1 MTRLTVASAV
11 TSVVLVA
18 IATQLNAQRPL
29 LVVQG
34 ETVRRIADGFGLVEG
49 PAADSDGNL
58 YFSDIPRERIYR
70 WNPRSGIDTFQEE
83 TGGANGLRFT
93 QDGQLLVCEMSSRR
107 VTAIDSS
114 GRVSVVAATFEG
126 RRFNS
131 PNDLWIDPI
140 GGIYFTDPR
149 YGSDENREIDG
160 DHVYYISPDRTT
172 IRRVVNDLV
181 RPNGITGTLDG
192 SRVYVADHG
201 AGQTFSYRPS
211 ADGSLEDKRLF
222 AMQGSDG
229 MTVDELGNVY
239 LTGQDITVYNPN
251 GDQIGSIAVP
261 ETPANL
267 TFGGEDGK
275 TLFIT
280 ARTSLYAL
288 AMNVTG
294 Q

>member
-93 QDGQLLVCEMSSRR
+93 PDGQMLVCEMSSRR

-149 YGSDENREIDG
+149 YGSDENRKIDG

-211 ADGSLEDKRLF
+211 ADGL
-222 AMQGSDG
+222 
-229 MTVDELGNVY
+229 V
-239 LTGQDITVYNPN
+239 
-251 GDQIGSIAVP
+251 
-261 ETPANL
+261 
-267 TFGGEDGK
+267 GG
-275 TLFIT
+275 
-280 ARTSLYAL
+280 
-288 AMNVTG
+288 
-294 Q
+294 